1 MIARGLNEKEFR
13 YLLLSY
19 TGYGFGLNVLNR
31 VEKSAIFVLNRV
43 RVWGAVPHLP
53 SQGYIEYPPGSKLTQ
68 VSFPRVNDQ
77 LNRNT
82 YPEPKS
88 TWQIGKSGKDKISL
102 DFRLGWKKNCSNSIS
117 SSFQRTEK
125 TYTVQVVE
133 HEFPFQER
141 QFSFCKSI
149 HFFSGFRAI
158 PITQS
163 KGQT

>member
-102 DFRLGWKKNCSNSIS
+102 DFRLGWKKTAVILYPLPFSERKKLTQCKLLNM
-117 SSFQRTEK
+117 SFLSK
-125 TYTVQVVE
+125 KD
-133 HEFPFQER
+133 
-141 QFSFCKSI
+141 SFLFANRST
-149 HFFSGFRAI
+149 FFSGFRAI